1 MSKSTKI
8 IIAVVAII
16 AIIAIVVA
24 VILMNSKPKTN
35 LGTINS
41 ADDLV
46 SLVNKIY
53 EGQED
58 KIPSSVQTQEIDVKD
73 EVMVNSFTGLDNG
86 DDLQYLVVSEP
97 MISSQAYSFVLATV
111 KDGVNANEIAE
122 AIKDNVDSRKWICV
136 SAEKLYTTSSG
147 NIVCLVMSS
156 EEAAKTIYE
165 RFKTLAGSVGQEFE
179 KAEEEIELPPEM
191 Y

>member
-58 KIPSSVQTQEIDVKD
+58 KIPGSLQTQTIDVTD
-73 EVMVNSFTGLDNG
+73 EMMVKAYTGLDNG
-86 DDLQYLVVSEP
+86 EKLQYLVASEP

-136 SAEKLYTTSSG
+136 SAEKVYTTSSG